1 MATVRLP
8 RLLRRHQVEDLVG
21 LNRAQIYEMQ
31 RTGQFPH
38 NVKIGTRAVAWFEE
52 DVLRWLAERR
62 HGRP

>member
-1 MATVRLP
+1 
-8 RLLRRHQVEDLVG
+8 
-21 LNRAQIYEMQ
+21 MQ

-52 DVLRWLAERR
+52 DALRWLAERR